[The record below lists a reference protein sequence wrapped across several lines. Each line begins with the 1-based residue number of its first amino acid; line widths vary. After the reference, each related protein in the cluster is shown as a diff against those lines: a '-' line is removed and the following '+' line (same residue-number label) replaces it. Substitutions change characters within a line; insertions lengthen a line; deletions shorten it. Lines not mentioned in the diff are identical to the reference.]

1 MPHARLTDPET
12 SHEAADSVRNLT
24 LTKKAIISIFEKY
37 NALTDDHLQIAYRAL
52 VSGGDAP
59 RASESGI
66 RSRRAELVAAGI
78 LEDSGHRIALEFGR
92 SAILWTLTK

>member
-24 LTKKAIISIFEKY
+24 LTKKAIVSIFEKHNSLSDY
-37 NALTDDHLQIAYRAL
+37 HLQIAYRGL

-59 RASESGI
+59 KASESGI
-66 RSRRAELVAAGI
+66 RSRRAELVDEGI
-78 LEDSGHRIALEFGR
+78 LEDSGYRIALESGR
-92 SAILWTLTK
+92 SAILWKLAK